1 MYRLH
6 GRRSM
11 DTHRR
16 VGHNTANNEEE
27 SPVNPGFE
35 EVMSIRSRG
44 MPADGE
50 VTISG
55 SDPVFSARFKIG
67 ETTANILAGIG
78 VAVTDIHEMKTGKRQ
93 KVAIDVRHAAAT
105 CQSSKFLS
113 KPAADGGWKAVES
126 SSMTHMRSI
135 TQPWQCKDGRWY
147 LPHFNLPHLHDRVIG
162 VLKCE
167 SNADAVKKAISKWD
181 SHDLEEAI
189 AEARACGSIIRSNAE
204 WLEHPHGKVLAGRA
218 LIDITKIG
226 DTDPIPFPKG
236 ERPLSGIKVLDLTRI
251 LAGPIAARTLAE
263 NGANVLMIT
272 AKHLPQVPEHVMD
285 TSHGK
290 SSTFLD
296 FNKPEDVATVKKLAR
311 NADVFSQGYRPG
323 IMDKHGL
330 SPEQLA
336 KERPGIIYLS
346 ISCYGHGGPFSGRGG
361 WEQIGQSATGICLD
375 NGDER
380 PKLLPASACDYTTG
394 YNGALGVLLALARRA
409 REGGSYHVRVSLCR
423 SGMYIYKQGHVKYPQ
438 PDMGLSEA
446 ELNAIL
452 IESTGGHGALKHLG
466 PVLKMS
472 ETKPYWDKP
481 SPVLGAN
488 KAEWLA

>member
-1 MYRLH
+1 M
-6 GRRSM
+6 
-11 DTHRR
+11 
-16 VGHNTANNEEE
+16 A
-27 SPVNPGFE
+27 
-35 EVMSIRSRG
+35 IRGRG

-55 SDPVFSARFKIG
+55 RDPVFSARFKIG
-67 ETTANILAGIG
+67 ETTANILAGVG
-78 VAVTDIHEMKTGKRQ
+78 VAATDIHEMKTGRRQ

-105 CQSSKFLS
+105 CQSSKYLS
-113 KPAADGGWKAVES
+113 QPAAGGGWKEVQS
-126 SSMTHMRSI
+126 PSMLHMRSI

-162 VLKCE
+162 VLKCA
-167 SNADAVKKAISKWD
+167 SSADAVKKAIAQWD
-181 SHDLEEAI
+181 SHELEEAI
-189 AEARACGSIIRSNAE
+189 AAARACGSIVRSNAE
-204 WLEHPHGKVLAGRA
+204 WLQHPHGKMLSGKP
-218 LIDITKIG
+218 LIEITKIG
-226 DTDPIPFPKG
+226 DSEPMPFPKDG
-236 ERPLSGIKVLDLTRI
+236 RPLQGIKVLDLTRI

-263 NGANVLMIT
+263 NGADALMVT

-290 SSTFLD
+290 RSCFLD
-296 FNKPEDVATVKKLAR
+296 LTKSDDVATLKKLAR

-336 KERPGIIYLS
+336 AERPGIIYLS
-346 ISCYGHGGPFSGRGG
+346 ISCYGHGGPFSDRGG
-361 WEQIGQSATGICLD
+361 WEQIGQSATGICMD

-394 YNGALGVLLALARRA
+394 YNGAYGVLLALARRA

-423 SGMYIYKQGHVKYPQ
+423 SGMYIYKQGHVQYSDPNL
-438 PDMGLSEA
+438 GLTAA
-446 ELNAIL
+446 ELNAIR

-488 KAEWLA
+488 KPEWLG

>member
-1 MYRLH
+1 MVRGGSLN
-6 GRRSM
+6 GIM
-11 DTHRR
+11 
-16 VGHNTANNEEE
+16 
-27 SPVNPGFE
+27 NPGFE
-35 EVMSIRSRG
+35 EIMRIRGRG
-44 MPADGE
+44 MPAGGE
-50 VTISG
+50 VAITG
-55 SDPVFSARFKIG
+55 RDPVYSARFKIG

-78 VAVTDIHEMKTGKRQ
+78 VAVTDIHEMKTGRRQ
-93 KVAIDVRHAAAT
+93 KVAIDVRQAAAT
-105 CQSSKFLS
+105 CNSSKYLS
-113 KPAADGGWKAVES
+113 EPAAGGGWQAVTTP
-126 SSMTHMRSI
+126 SMLHMRAI
-135 TQPWQCKDGRWY
+135 TQPWRTKDGRWY

-167 SNADAVKKAISKWD
+167 SSVEGVGKAVAQWD
-181 SHDLEEAI
+181 SHDLEEAV
-189 AEARACGSIIRSNAE
+189 AAARACGSIVRSNAE
-204 WLEHPHGKVLAGRA
+204 WLAHPHGKVLAARP

-226 DTDPIPFPKG
+226 DSAPIPFPQG
-236 ERPLSGIKVLDLTRI
+236 ERPLTGIKVLDLTRI

-263 NGANVLMIT
+263 NGADVLMVT
-272 AKHLPQVPEHVMD
+272 ADHLPQVPEHVMD

-290 SSTFLD
+290 RSCFL
-296 FNKPEDVATVKKLAR
+296 NLTKAGDVATLKKLVR

-336 KERPGIIYLS
+336 AERPGIIYLS
-346 ISCYGHGGPFSGRGG
+346 ISCYGHGGPFTNRGG
-361 WEQIGQSATGICLD
+361 WEQIAQCATGICLD

-423 SGMYIYKQGHVKYPQ
+423 SGMHIYQQGHVKYA
-438 PDMGLSEA
+438 DLDLGLSDA
-446 ELNAIL
+446 ELDAIM
-452 IESTGGHGALKHLG
+452 IESNSGHGALKHLG

-472 ETKPYWDKP
+472 ETKAYWDKS
-481 SPVLGAN
+481 SPKLGSS